1 MKFTVEKDTIVEGI
15 NCRVIVGENGRDIVY
30 EKNGCVY
37 YYFMNKFRKIYD
49 FNVKAGDVV
58 EFEFK
63 TTDAPYPYGEIVLNS
78 TVTVPCEI
86 EYVTTRVID
95 GITLREI
102 SAAYTIWGSE
112 QLPNIFDRHVYI
124 EKAGITSHKN
134 IVSDGIFPVCPERY
148 SSTTSYLWFHYYQ
161 DRDIEYR
168 TGYWGVGLK
177 LKPQTDASYLATEDP
192 KMIALQLKYNVRLNQ
207 SAPGAINPENLLY
220 YTLRGVGGSK
230 RTIINAFFATGKFDE
245 DYFRDSRPTFPSSS
259 P

>member
-1 MKFTVEKDTIVEGI
+1 MSKTIFLYTTMLSAMLMTVIGCSDFDGGDSRVEWFPLGAEWDYYLGSKEMKFTVEKDTIVEGI

-63 TTDAPYPYGEIVLNS
+63 KTDAPYPYGEIVLNS

-86 EYVTTRVID
+86 EYVMTRVID

-102 SAAYTIWGSE
+102 SAAYSIWGSE
-112 QLPNIFDRHVYI
+112 QLPSVFDRHVYI

-134 IVSDGIFPVCPERY
+134 IVGDGIFPVCPERPPA
-148 SSTTSYLWFHYYQ
+148 TTSYLRFHYYQ
-161 DRDIEYR
+161 DEDIEYR
-168 TGYWGVGLK
+168 PGYRAVGLK
-177 LKPQTDASYLATEDP
+177 LKPQTNAGYLATEDP
-192 KMIALQLKYNVRLNQ
+192 EIRV
-207 SAPGAINPENLLY
+207 
-220 YTLRGVGGSK
+220 
-230 RTIINAFFATGKFDE
+230 IIVKH
-245 DYFRDSRPTFPSSS
+245 
-259 P
+259 